1 MAFVLPSKRDAG
13 YLDPSIAGE
22 GAKVIMSDGDVIT
35 YNPPPPRPVMPDWS
49 TIKSIRHYFNRT
61 DFRVWPAWLYHPK
74 EAPRLVKNQDEAAEL
89 GVCYRESTI
98 DEKGRY
104 GRDHVW
110 DWQDDC
116 QWRPQPWPGTQKFDP
131 NKAEQGKTYI
141 ASPVNPTVAQNEL
154 AALLIPQVAAAVAQA
169 LRASGPAAPAS
180 VDPAQ
185 WDQFLQFQAWQ
196 KSAEVVGGA
205 MERASQPEAPVLGL
219 QGGGAQSGPEA
230 ERAAWEAAADQ
241 KGIKIDRRWS
251 LERLKSEVEKAA

>member
-1 MAFVLPSKRDAG
+1 MAFVLPSKRDVG

-22 GAKVIMSDGDVIT
+22 GAKVILSDGEVIH
-35 YNPPPPRPVMPDWS
+35 YNPPPPKPVMPDWS
-49 TIKSIRHYFNRT
+49 TIKPIRHYFNRT

-74 EAPRLVKNQDEAAEL
+74 EQPRLVKNQDEAAEL
-89 GVCYRESTI
+89 GVCYRESTV

-110 DWQDDC
+110 DWRDDC

-131 NKAEQGKTYI
+131 SKAEQGKTYI
-141 ASPVNPTVAQNEL
+141 AAPVNPTIAQNEL

-169 LRASGPAAPAS
+169 LKASGPAAPAS

-185 WDQFLQFQAWQ
+185 WEQFLQFQAWQ
-196 KSAEVVGGA
+196 KSTEVVGDA
-205 MERASQPEAPVLGL
+205 VQQAAQAPTLGL
-219 QGGGAQSGPEA
+219 QGGASSLTPDA
-230 ERAAWEAAADQ
+230 ERAAWEAEAIR
-241 KGIKIDRRWS
+241 KGITVDKRWG

>member
-1 MAFVLPSKRDAG
+1 MAFVLPSKREAG
-13 YLDPSIAGE
+13 YLDPAIAGE
-22 GAKVIMSDGDVIT
+22 GVKVVMSDGDVIT
-35 YNPPPPRPVMPDWS
+35 YAPPPPKPVMPDWS

-74 EAPRLVKNQDEAAEL
+74 EAARLVRNADEAAEL
-89 GVCYRESTI
+89 GVCYRDATI

-110 DWQDDC
+110 DWKDDS
-116 QWRPQPWPGTQKFDP
+116 QWRPQPWPDTIKFDP
-131 NKAEQGKTYI
+131 NKAEQGKTVI
-141 ASPVNPTVAQNEL
+141 ASPVNPTVAQHDL

-169 LRASGPAAPAS
+169 LKMSGPAAPPS

-185 WDQFLQFQAWQ
+185 WEQFLQFQAWQ

-205 MERASQPEAPVLGL
+205 VQQAATEAPGLGL
-219 QGGGAQSGPEA
+219 QGGSGAPSPDA
-230 ERAAWEAAADQ
+230 ERVAWEEEADR

-251 LERLKSEVEKAA
+251 LERLKSEVEKAT